1 MIMCTRDSCG
11 RCDRMEKET
20 LSNPAISDR
29 LNEKWVC
36 IRVNANNRNGYVP
49 FSVGMGLMSYRAFA
63 VYFRVDSLPA
73 FVFIDREGKPV
84 QRVSGYWSADMFG
97 PLLDYM
103 QGEMY
108 MRNITFE
115 EYRRSLSSSGR

>member
-1 MIMCTRDSCG
+1 
-11 RCDRMEKET
+11 
-20 LSNPAISDR
+20 
-29 LNEKWVC
+29 
-36 IRVNANNRNGYVP
+36 
-49 FSVGMGLMSYRAFA
+49 MGLMSYRAFA

-103 QGEMY
+103 QGEVY
-108 MRNITFE
+108 KRNIAFE
-115 EYRRSLSSSGR
+115 EYLKELKR